1 MRNSS
6 TDRPAN
12 ATAWTLGT
20 LLMCCL
26 QIRRDRGIRGTR
38 SLLGRRVYT
47 YTYFGVHGVVAL
59 VVENLCCWTCG
70 WRLSYQFVNLIKLW
84 TCALGRLI
92 CFMSNSCRANLI
104 MSNES
109 YHMEL
114 ILEFMELLHLFW
126 SSWSYVGICKLVH
139 LVNLFSSNSFKL
151 HRACISAYIDMSW
164 RLLLGFSPLEIV
176 YRRCRVV

>member
-1 MRNSS
+1 M
-6 TDRPAN
+6 
-12 ATAWTLGT
+12 
-20 LLMCCL
+20 
-26 QIRRDRGIRGTR
+26 
-38 SLLGRRVYT
+38 
-47 YTYFGVHGVVAL
+47 
-59 VVENLCCWTCG
+59 NLCTWSTY
-70 WRLSYQFVNLIKLW
+70 LLHVEL
-84 TCALGRLI
+84 
-92 CFMSNSCRANLI
+92 MSNESYHVELI
-104 MSNES
+104 LNES